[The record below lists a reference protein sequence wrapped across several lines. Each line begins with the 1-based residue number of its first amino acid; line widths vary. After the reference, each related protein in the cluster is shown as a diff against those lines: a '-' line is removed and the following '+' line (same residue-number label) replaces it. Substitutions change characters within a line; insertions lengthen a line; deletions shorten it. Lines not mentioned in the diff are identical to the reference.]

1 VYHSDFKQSH
11 HDELLDLGRGKV
23 IALGEVGEVPAPVV
37 LTLQPLWT
45 WFMIWSDFVN
55 SHNTPLQIRSLYEDP
70 RTLSHGEV
78 AGDR

>member
-1 VYHSDFKQSH
+1 
-11 HDELLDLGRGKV
+11 
-23 IALGEVGEVPAPVV
+23 VPAPVV